1 MSEEN
6 IVMSIAEIE
15 NNTNSEVF
23 GLSSPIEEE
32 QVVIE
37 PTPEPIVEPTPE
49 PEPEPIVEP
58 TPEPA
63 VIEPISEPEP
73 VVIKPIPEPKPEPVV
88 IEPISEPVVIEPTPE
103 PKPVVIE
110 PTPEP
115 KPVVIEPTPE
125 PEPVVIE
132 PTPEPKT
139 EPIVEP
145 TPEPEPVVIEPT
157 PEPIVEPTPE
167 PEPVIMR
174 HRIEFSSG
182 KICDQ
187 EDYSTGFTFEDS
199 DIRNIE
205 RDELEDSD
213 MTFEDS
219 DMTFEDSDMT
229 FEDSDIPEL
238 VFIVPYRDR
247 EEHYKIFS
255 SHMKNILEGKKYKIY
270 YVHQC
275 DNQEFNRGAMKNIGF
290 LIVKQLYPDFYK
302 DITLIFNDIDTMPYI
317 KDLFEYN
324 TKIGNV
330 KHFYGFTYT
339 LGGIVSIK
347 ASDFEKINGFPNFWS
362 WGYEDNILLQ
372 RVNNGNLII
381 DRSQFYEKGDNN
393 ILQLNDGL
401 FRNINRAE
409 FDFFMRQTTEGI
421 HSIYDLEYK
430 IDEITG
436 FINVNKFNTDR
447 KENKDTR
454 SMHDLRNGNV
464 PFAHIMVN
472 KKKPKRM
479 GMVMM

>member
-32 QVVIE
+32 
-37 PTPEPIVEPTPE
+37 
-49 PEPEPIVEP
+49 
-58 TPEPA
+58 
-63 VIEPISEPEP
+63 
-73 VVIKPIPEPKPEPVV
+73 
-88 IEPISEPVVIEPTPE
+88 
-103 PKPVVIE
+103 
-110 PTPEP
+110 
-115 KPVVIEPTPE
+115 PVVIEPTPE

-132 PTPEPKT
+132 PTPEP
-139 EPIVEP
+139 
-145 TPEPEPVVIEPT
+145 EPEPVIEPT
-157 PEPIVEPTPE
+157 SE

-174 HRIEFSSG
+174 PRIEVSSG
-182 KICDQ
+182 KMCDQ

-199 DIRNIE
+199 DTNYY
-205 RDELEDSD
+205 RDEHEDSD
-213 MTFEDS
+213 MSFQD
-219 DMTFEDSDMT
+219 F
-229 FEDSDIPEL
+229 DIPEL
-238 VFIVPYRDR
+238 IFIVPYRDR
-247 EEHYKIFS
+247 EEHYKIFA

-302 DITLIFNDIDTMPYI
+302 DITLIFNDIDTMPYT

-372 RVNNGNLII
+372 RVNNENLIV

-401 FRNINRAE
+401 FRNINRGE

-454 SMHDLRNGNV
+454 SMHDLRKGNV
-464 PFAHIMVN
+464 PFLHALVP
-472 KKKPKRM
+472 KKKSKRM
-479 GMVMM
+479 GMFML